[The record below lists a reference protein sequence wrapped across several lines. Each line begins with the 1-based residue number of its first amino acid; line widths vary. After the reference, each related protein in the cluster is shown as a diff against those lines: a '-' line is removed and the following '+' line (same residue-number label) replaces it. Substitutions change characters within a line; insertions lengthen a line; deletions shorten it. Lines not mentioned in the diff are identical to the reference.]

1 MALRFGDI
9 VDVLLDTTF
18 HITPHLSEF
27 IDYMAMRVCVLI
39 YRIRGDANVPVY
51 VPS

>member
-39 YRIRGDANVPVY
+39 YRNCPGLSAG
-51 VPS
+51 SSHA